1 VGLGVDAGWVIAT
14 TSGATPA
21 PGARLARGDVEEN
34 DLLGGEGADLAIS
47 DLLADTERAAGR
59 AWSVS

>member
-1 VGLGVDAGWVIAT
+1 VIAT

-21 PGARLARGDVEEN
+21 PGARLARGDVEED